1 MDEKFFKKWFGA
13 LNDGLEK
20 MSIDECS
27 RLFAGCAEMCSR
39 DALIYLY
46 RDLFDS
52 YNGNLDMFFTKVG
65 EKKNVEGRVVESGR
79 VYELIFTSCDCPLH
93 TDVNVNSTRLCECSR
108 QSMICVFKNLVPD
121 RDFRIECVSSIL
133 SGDEKCCHRI
143 IFEEGKVE

>member
-39 DALIYLY
+39 DALKYLY
-46 RDLFDS
+46 RNLFDS

-93 TDVNVNSTRLCECSR
+93 TDGNVNSTRLCECSR